1 MHCLI
6 SFLFIYLCY
15 QINLPEDMKKLLTRC
30 CISYSVFLTIYVF
43 SHCNFK
49 MGIIGMGLSLGF
61 AFVVVIVHFLYKKIC
76 KIEDN
81 KE

>member
-1 MHCLI
+1 
-6 SFLFIYLCY
+6 
-15 QINLPEDMKKLLTRC
+15 
-30 CISYSVFLTIYVF
+30 
-43 SHCNFK
+43 
-49 MGIIGMGLSLGF
+49 MGLSLGF